1 MNRTV
6 RLLRNGLGLLL
17 LLALAAGAAW
27 LIAQSRPR
35 PPQAAGS
42 PLPTPTAVR
51 SPAPSRSPSPTARQ
65 PGPPASPTPAATRVG
80 QRVPFCTFPGGEP
93 PDKGGPGLDQY
104 QFSEPQVVL
113 TTTTTCIAIADWLPD
128 NNRLLL
134 MRGSLTSNI
143 ERIETF
149 DIRTGEV
156 QLYAERNGHNG
167 KAVWLPAVQGVAY
180 SHGLPNTLE
189 LRISRGQ
196 PPETITIVESAGN
209 NANLG
214 MSLAVEPGGRRLT
227 YLVDR
232 AIGRLQ
238 SWDSVARTNHAT
250 AFDVSEWLPPL
261 DLSQPNA
268 QYFVT
273 PLWSPNGTRL
283 AIFAGQSLFLVEPGA
298 NRVCE
303 VNRGRWLFIM
313 PTASRWSPNGRYLA
327 VIASTE
333 RPDPLVRSTDLV
345 VLDVLTGELSNL
357 TLPIKHGPVT
367 SVSWGVN
374 SRHLAVLVQA
384 IPQQQ
389 RVNYLLFLL
398 DAVAGDVRQILPASS
413 VGVTAQW
420 GEQIAWSRNGRFLAL
435 ECPVSIGVK
444 GGLQQDGLCLFTIDT
459 HQ

>member
-113 TTTTTCIAIADWLPD
+113 TTTTTGIAIADWLPD

-283 AIFAGQSLFLVEPGA
+283 AIFA
-298 NRVCE
+298 
-303 VNRGRWLFIM
+303 
-313 PTASRWSPNGRYLA
+313 
-327 VIASTE
+327 
-333 RPDPLVRSTDLV
+333 
-345 VLDVLTGELSNL
+345 
-357 TLPIKHGPVT
+357 
-367 SVSWGVN
+367 
-374 SRHLAVLVQA
+374 
-384 IPQQQ
+384 
-389 RVNYLLFLL
+389 
-398 DAVAGDVRQILPASS
+398 
-413 VGVTAQW
+413 
-420 GEQIAWSRNGRFLAL
+420 
-435 ECPVSIGVK
+435 
-444 GGLQQDGLCLFTIDT
+444 
-459 HQ
+459 